1 MKRTYNVGSGFGK
14 KGLRDAIQLARS
26 GDTILI
32 HPGVYDLFDKALCI
46 KESIVIKGIG
56 KSPKDV
62 VINGCLSIQHCKE
75 VQIGNLSVENLNGT
89 SLSCIDATLTVSN
102 VYIKGDISK
111 EYYSIY
117 LKSSSVT
124 MQNCEIEKVR
134 EGEDIRL
141 EDGSTLSVKDSII
154 THVDLVQSNLQL
166 SNCQIT
172 GAIDMIASRC
182 FGVGYIE
189 FTSGDRVLCIDSG
202 SVCKFEYVNFT
213 EDMPSAIMRASEL
226 VIDEFDE
233 DAGSLYIIKINNNIC
248 RIPENKCYIEQREES
263 SEEQVTQANQNV
275 NDEYSDENYQNDDY
289 DEYNEDYDYQE
300 DEYNED
306 YDYQEGDYYDEYV
319 ENNESEN
326 EWTSV
331 SGREQLDRLI
341 GLKEVKKEINTF
353 INTVSFNEQRRR
365 SGLAQTDFVFH
376 SMFLGNPGTGKT
388 TVARILQDLLY
399 EEGII
404 KTHKFIEVDRSD
416 LVTSAIGGTA
426 DKTKEVLDSALGGI
440 LFIDEAYTLYS
451 ESEMDYGKEAFDT
464 IMKYM
469 EDHRNDIIVIFAG
482 YADKMQNLINM
493 NSGFSSRVPHVFHF
507 EDYSPSEIS
516 EIGYRDLL
524 SKQYSVNESRYKQI
538 MENRYRVSADKS
550 NARWI
555 RNQNEELI
563 KTMITRVAANN
574 IAGADVTQI
583 LDEDLDTFIGGN
595 VASREEKVNELLEQL
610 NGLIG
615 LNNVKKLVT
624 NIIKKAKADQ
634 KLSQIDPSI
643 TKPAYNMVFS
653 GNPGTGKTTVAKLV
667 GEIFYNLGILS
678 SNIVKV
684 VERSDLVG
692 KYIGHTEAN
701 TKKAIE
707 EAMGG
712 VLFIDEAYQLSS
724 GSDNDFGKQAI
735 ETLLTAIENYRENMI
750 FIFAGYTNEMEQFLD
765 TNPGLRSRIQIN
777 IEFDDYSSHE
787 VAQIVDSILSKSWSY
802 EKGTL
807 FNTVENIY
815 EILPIN
821 QKANG
826 RSARNIAEDI
836 ISAQKVA
843 IVDNDLFGED
853 MKNISTEVFSNV
865 LNEYSIRY

>member
-14 KGLRDAIQLARS
+14 KSLRDAVQIAKA

-32 HPGVYDLFDKALCI
+32 NPGVYDLFDKALYI
-46 KESIVIKGIG
+46 KESIFIKGTG

-62 VINGCLSIQHCKE
+62 VINGCLNIQHCKNI
-75 VQIGNLSVENLNGT
+75 QISNLSIENLHGT
-89 SLSCIDATLTVSN
+89 TLNCNDVSLDVSN
-102 VYIKGDISK
+102 VYIKGDITN
-111 EYYSIY
+111 EYYNIF
-117 LKSSSVT
+117 LQSSSVT
-124 MQNCEIEKVR
+124 MKNCEVEKVR
-134 EGEDIRL
+134 EQEDIRL
-141 EDGSTLSVKDSII
+141 IDGSTLCVKDSII
-154 THVDLVQSNLQL
+154 THVDIVQSNLQL
-166 SNCQIT
+166 YNCQIT
-172 GAIDMIASRC
+172 GSIDLLASRC
-182 FGVGYIE
+182 FGEGFIE
-189 FTSGDRVLCIDSG
+189 FTSSENVLYLDEG
-202 SVCKFEYVNFT
+202 SVAKFEYVNLT
-213 EDMPSAIMRASEL
+213 EEEPIATMRASEL

-233 DAGSLYIIKINNNIC
+233 EVRSLYIIQHKNNIC
-248 RIPENKCYIEQREES
+248 NVPENKCYIQRVEP
-263 SEEQVTQANQNV
+263 SEEQVTQANQSNQ
-275 NDEYSDENYQNDDY
+275 NINNEYSNDNYQDDDY
-289 DEYNEDYDYQE
+289 EEDDYE
-300 DEYNED
+300 D
-306 YDYQEGDYYDEYV
+306 DYYDEDYDSDV
-319 ENNESEN
+319 EYDERDYEEKSI
-326 EWTSV
+326 
-331 SGREQLDRLI
+331 SGRKQLDQLI
-341 GLKEVKKEINTF
+341 GLNEVKKELNAF

-563 KTMITRVAANN
+563 KTMITRVAASN
-574 IAGADVTQI
+574 IDGADVTQI
-583 LDEDLDTFIGGN
+583 LDEDLDAFIGGN
-595 VASREEKVNELLEQL
+595 AESREEKVNELLEQL

-712 VLFIDEAYQLSS
+712 VLFVDEAYQLSS
-724 GSDNDFGKQAI
+724 REGNDFGKQAI
-735 ETLLTAIENYRENMI
+735 ETLLTAMENYRENMI

-807 FNTVENIY
+807 FNTVEKIY